1 MAGWYRSAAKTT
13 CKSRPGSGVLSFVRR
28 RAVRDQL
35 GRCHPYRDAPSDLER
50 LRHASFRSRGVVS
63 PPSRQWRPISEVPF
77 NTKNRVAG
85 LERPTPH
92 ERVRA
97 LPRLARR
104 YLVGDFESQMDPL
117 PALYRLDPSRMLIR
131 PPKVSIR
138 QSLEAAC
145 RSLVRRRPRSAI
157 AAWGIVPY
165 IGTVWTG
172 WGLTRRSAAA
182 ASRRG

>member
-50 LRHASFRSRGVVS
+50 LARIVSLPGCCVPSLSAMAPNIRGSV
-63 PPSRQWRPISEVPF
+63 QH
-77 NTKNRVAG
+77 KNRVAG

-117 PALYRLDPSRMLIR
+117 PALYRLDPSRMLIQ

-182 ASRRG
+182 ASRRR

>member
-50 LRHASFRSRGVVS
+50 LARIVSLPGCCVPSLSAMAPNIRGSV
-63 PPSRQWRPISEVPF
+63 QYE
-77 NTKNRVAG
+77 NGVAG

-97 LPRLARR
+97 LRRLARR
-104 YLVGDFESQMDPL
+104 YLVSDFGKPNGPPARVCTVLTPAVCSFDPRKSAFANHL
-117 PALYRLDPSRMLIR
+117 RRPAAPWCAG
-131 PPKVSIR
+131 V
-138 QSLEAAC
+138 LEA
-145 RSLVRRRPRSAI
+145 RSPHGESF
-157 AAWGIVPY
+157 P
-165 IGTVWTG
+165 T
-172 WGLTRRSAAA
+172 
-182 ASRRG
+182 

>member
-13 CKSRPGSGVLSFVRR
+13 CKSRPGSGVSFVCE
-28 RAVRDQL
+28 RACRQGPAWAL
-35 GRCHPYRDAPSDLER
+35 SSIPRCAKRPRAAKARIVSP
-50 LRHASFRSRGVVS
+50 RGVVS

-104 YLVGDFESQMDPL
+104 YLVRDFESQMDPCPRCTVL
-117 PALYRLDPSRMLIR
+117 TPAVCSFDPRKSAFANHL
-131 PPKVSIR
+131 
-138 QSLEAAC
+138 
-145 RSLVRRRPRSAI
+145 RRRPAAHWCAGVLEARSPH
-157 AAWGIVPY
+157 GESFP
-165 IGTVWTG
+165 T
-172 WGLTRRSAAA
+172 
-182 ASRRG
+182 

>member
-50 LRHASFRSRGVVS
+50 LARIVSLPGCCVPSLSAMAPNIRGSV
-63 PPSRQWRPISEVPF
+63 QH
-77 NTKNRVAG
+77 KNGVAG

-92 ERVRA
+92 ERVRFTPIGSEIFSQRFWKA
-97 LPRLARR
+97 KWTPCPR
-104 YLVGDFESQMDPL
+104 
-117 PALYRLDPSRMLIR
+117 LYRLDPSRMLIR

-145 RSLVRRRPRSAI
+145 RSLVRRRPRSAV
-157 AAWGIVPY
+157 AAWGIFPY
-165 IGTVWTG
+165 IGTVGQG

>member
-50 LRHASFRSRGVVS
+50 LRHVSFRSRGVVS

-85 LERPTPH
+85 LEPPTPH

-104 YLVGDFESQMDPL
+104 YLVRDFETKWT
-117 PALYRLDPSRMLIR
+117 AHVVPS
-131 PPKVSIR
+131 
-138 QSLEAAC
+138 
-145 RSLVRRRPRSAI
+145 
-157 AAWGIVPY
+157 
-165 IGTVWTG
+165 
-172 WGLTRRSAAA
+172 
-182 ASRRG
+182 